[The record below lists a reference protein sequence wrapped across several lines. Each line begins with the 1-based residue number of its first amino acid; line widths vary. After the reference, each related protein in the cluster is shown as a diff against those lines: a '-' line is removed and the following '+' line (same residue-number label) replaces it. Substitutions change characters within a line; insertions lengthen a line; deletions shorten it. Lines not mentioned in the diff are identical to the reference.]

1 MYFLL
6 HYKPYV
12 AIIGDIRQSRK
23 IEDRKYVQIRLR
35 KVLDRINHKYEKT
48 ISSKFTITL
57 GDEFQGLLCRG
68 GEVICIIEEIQNE
81 MYPVQIRFGIG
92 IGEITTDI
100 NVEMAIGAD
109 GPGYYMAREAINIIK
124 STEQRNAMQSSDI
137 RIEVQEDSNSVSLL
151 LNTIFS
157 LMEVIKSN
165 WSQRQREIIYEFE
178 KNKGSQIEC
187 ARQLNITQSS
197 VQRGLVNGNFYAYKS
212 ARETVITVLEEIGK
226 IHV

>member
-12 AIIGDIRQSRK
+12 AIIGDIRQSRE

-35 KVLDRINHKYEKT
+35 KVLDCINHKYKKI

-68 GEVICIIEEIQNE
+68 GEVIRIIEEIQNE

-92 IGEITTDI
+92 IGEITTEI
-100 NVEMAIGAD
+100 NAEMAIGAD
-109 GPGYYMAREAINIIK
+109 GPGYYMAREAIDVIK
-124 STEQRNAMQSSDI
+124 STEHRNAMQPSDI
-137 RIEVQEDSNSVSLL
+137 RIEVQEDCNSVSVL

-157 LMEVIKSN
+157 LMQVIKSN
-165 WSQRQREIIYEFE
+165 WSGRQREIIYEFE
-178 KNKGSQIEC
+178 KNKGSQKEC

-197 VQRGLVNGNFYAYKS
+197 VQRSLANGNFYAYKS
-212 ARETVITVLEEIGK
+212 ARETIITVLEEIGK

>member
-1 MYFLL
+1 ML

-12 AIIGDIRQSRK
+12 AIIGDIRQSRE
-23 IEDRKYVQIRLR
+23 IENRKNVQMRLK
-35 KVLDRINHKYEKT
+35 KVLDNINKKYEKA

-57 GDEFQGLLCRG
+57 GDEFQGLLCWG
-68 GEVICIIEEIQNE
+68 GKVIPIIEEIQNE
-81 MYPVQIRFGIG
+81 MYPIQIRFGVG
-92 IGEITTDI
+92 VGEITTDI
-100 NVEMAIGAD
+100 NTEMAIGAD

-124 STEQRNAMQSSDI
+124 STEQRNTMQPSDI
-137 RIEVQEDSNSVSLL
+137 RIEVQEDSNSLSPL

-165 WSQRQREIIYEFE
+165 WSERQREIIYEFE

-197 VQRGLVNGNFYAYKS
+197 VQRSLVNGNFYAYKS